1 MPRPRGRAAVFFFNA
16 LWTGIGLSVVVLV
29 AEGWARSKAEF
40 EDRHWKYWVHPQAG
54 RLYVPGSE
62 VRHTNLLDFRTI
74 SHANRWGFL
83 DRPPGQAGE
92 PSCRVAVVG
101 DSFVDA
107 KQVAVSDKLHVRLE
121 ELARERLPALRIA
134 ASAFGHAGTGQVNQ
148 LGWYDPFVSRISPH
162 VVVLVFV
169 QNDFT
174 DNFHVLQEMWLGSKP
189 GRLPFTTARRNA
201 DSTFSLRRPVWGAAD
216 LAASGR
222 TAAPGTRGAYE
233 FRPTS
238 SWLAAVRSWAVSTSR
253 FALLLDAKVQRL
265 GREQARAEGRTKV
278 AQDARYRH
286 WFVDWNGPLDRYPL
300 THFPFR
306 GPDLP
311 KAAQEAL
318 ERTGFALDQ
327 WKSIAQRDNFVLA
340 ILASHTMGTRGGRK
354 FDYLEGL
361 TLPRD
366 IPVIDQFAYIRRQ
379 GARPADGRGDV
390 DRHWNVAGHQWAAE
404 AVLEWLEQNPDA
416 CASRASD
423 QDRARAGPE
432 AE

>member
-1 MPRPRGRAAVFFFNA
+1 MPRLRGRAAVFFFNA
-16 LWTGIGLSVVVLV
+16 LWTGIGLSVVVLA

-83 DRPPGQAGE
+83 DRPPGQVRE

-222 TAAPGTRGAYE
+222 TAVRGTRGAPEYQ
-233 FRPTS
+233 PTS
-238 SWLAAVRSWAVSTSR
+238 PWLAAVRSWAVSTSR
-253 FALLLDAKVQRL
+253 FALLLDAKVQEL
-265 GREQARAEGRTKV
+265 GGEQTRAEERTAI
-278 AQDARYRH
+278 AQDARFRH
-286 WFVDWNGPLDRYPL
+286 WFADWNGPLDRYPL
-300 THFPFR
+300 TRFPFR

-340 ILASHTMGTRGGRK
+340 ILASHTMGARGGRK
-354 FDYLEGL
+354 FDYLESL
-361 TLPRD
+361 TLPRN
-366 IPVIDQFAYIRRQ
+366 IPVIDQSAYIGRQ
-379 GARPADGRGDV
+379 GARPADARFDH
-390 DRHWNVAGHQWAAE
+390 DAHWNAAGHQWAAE
-404 AVLEWLEQNPDA
+404 AVLEWLEENREA
-416 CASRASD
+416 CTRRASA
-423 QDRARAGPE
+423 QEQR
-432 AE
+432 